1 MIQIS
6 SQQQE
11 ALEEICRRRH
21 VARLEIFGS
30 AASHTF
36 DPARSDVDLLVQ
48 FLPDADLG
56 PWLSG
61 FTDLRT
67 ELVEVFAKPVD
78 LLEDKAVRNTRL
90 RESID
95 KNRVLLYAA

>member
-6 SQQQE
+6 DQQRE
-11 ALEEICRRRH
+11 ALEVICRRRQ
-21 VARLEIFGS
+21 VARLEVFGS
-30 AASHTF
+30 AAGNTF
-36 DPARSDVDLLVQ
+36 DPASSDVDLLVQ
-48 FLPDADLG
+48 FLPDANLG

-61 FTDLRT
+61 FTELRT
-67 ELVEVFAKPVD
+67 ELVEIFARPVD
-78 LLEDKAVRNTRL
+78 LLEDTAIRNTRL